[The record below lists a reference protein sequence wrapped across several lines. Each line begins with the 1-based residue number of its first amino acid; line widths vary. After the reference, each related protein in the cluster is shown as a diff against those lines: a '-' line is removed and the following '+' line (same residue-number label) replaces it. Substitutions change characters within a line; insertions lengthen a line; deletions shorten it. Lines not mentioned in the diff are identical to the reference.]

1 MTQSLYST
9 VSYHGK
15 RVTDVEREVMESCG
29 WSPRASCQCTSV
41 FGLTWCCDPISLM
54 PQTNVPDLD
63 HGRLRTCSSYYHES
77 QNSWKA
83 LFDLYY
89 SKINLTFS
97 TVLELERAKC
107 CENFGDLGGG
117 WGKHRFII

>member
-1 MTQSLYST
+1 
-9 VSYHGK
+9 
-15 RVTDVEREVMESCG
+15 
-29 WSPRASCQCTSV
+29 
-41 FGLTWCCDPISLM
+41 M

-83 LFDLYY
+83 LFYTYY

-97 TVLELERAKC
+97 TVLELERELSAVKIL
-107 CENFGDLGGG
+107 EILVGV
-117 WGKHRFII
+117 GKAQIYYIVETLSSCAQIC